1 MNAEIQKGLVSVVMA
16 AYNSEKYIA
25 QAIASLQAQTY
36 TNWELLVVNDG
47 SQDDTE
53 AIIIDLAAQDARIQV
68 ISQANAGVSAA
79 RNAALARMCGEFFL
93 IFDSD
98 DYLPPHSLE
107 ARVEIMEQRPEIY
120 FVDGQIKKK
129 GEFLKRI
136 LAEVKTTF
144 EGNPHQALMRL
155 DATCFI
161 LPSWLIRRDPQK
173 EYTMQLG
180 MSHAEDL
187 LFYIDISQNP
197 AHLFT
202 AVEDEVLYYRVHE
215 NMAMKNL
222 DGLKN
227 GYKALYKN
235 IANKYKA
242 KFSLRLWLKYRIS
255 RIMFLSYL
263 RNKEFYKAVRSL
275 WRISLFW

>member
-1 MNAEIQKGLVSVVMA
+1 MNAEIKKGLVSVIMA

-25 QAIASLQAQTY
+25 HAITSLQAQSY
-36 TNWELLVVNDG
+36 KNWELWVVNDG
-47 SQDDTE
+47 SQDETE
-53 AIIIDLAAQDARIQV
+53 AIIMQLAAEDARIHL

-79 RNAALARMCGEFFL
+79 RNAALARMCGEFFI

-98 DYLPPHSLE
+98 DYLPPQSLE
-107 ARVEIMEQRPEIY
+107 SRVKVMQQRPEIY
-120 FVDGQIKKK
+120 FVDGRIIKKA
-129 GEFLKRI
+129 EFLKRVI
-136 LAEVKTTF
+136 LDTKTTF

-161 LPSWLIRRDPQK
+161 LPSWLIRRQPER
-173 EYTMQLG
+173 EYAMSLD

-197 AHLFT
+197 AHIFT
-202 AVEDEVLYYRVHE
+202 AVESEILHYRVHE

-222 DGLKN
+222 DGLKK
-227 GYKALYKN
+227 GYKALYRN

-242 KFSLRLWLKYRIS
+242 KFSLRVWLKYKIM

>member
-1 MNAEIQKGLVSVVMA
+1 MNAEIQKGLISVVMA

-47 SQDDTE
+47 SHDNTE
-53 AIIIDLAAQDARIQV
+53 AVLTQLAAQDDRIQV

-79 RNAALARMCGEFFL
+79 RNAALARMRGEFFL

-98 DYLPPHSLE
+98 DYLPQHSLE
-107 ARVEIMEQRPEIY
+107 SRLKIMHQRPEIY

-129 GEFLKRI
+129 SEFLKKI

-161 LPSWLIRRDPQK
+161 LPSWLIRRQPQK
-173 EYTMQLG
+173 EYAMQLG
-180 MSHAEDL
+180 MTHAEDL

-202 AVEDEVLYYRVHE
+202 AVEDEILYYRVHE

-242 KFSLRLWLKYRIS
+242 KFSLRLWLKYKIS

-275 WRISLFW
+275 WHISLFW

>member
-1 MNAEIQKGLVSVVMA
+1 MNAEIQKGLVSVIMA

-36 TNWELLVVNDG
+36 TDWELLVVNDG
-47 SQDDTE
+47 SQDETQ
-53 AIIIDLAAQDARIQV
+53 AVLMQLAAQDARIHV

-79 RNAALARMCGEFFL
+79 RNAALARMRGEFFI

-98 DYLPPHSLE
+98 DYLPTHSLE
-107 ARVEIMEQRPEIY
+107 ARIKIMQQRPEVY
-120 FVDGQIKKK
+120 FVDGRIVKK
-129 GEFLKRI
+129 GEFLKKI
-136 LAEVKTTF
+136 LLDTQTTF

-161 LPSWLIRRDPQK
+161 LPSWLIRRDSPK
-173 EYTMQLG
+173 EYAMQLG

-202 AVEDEVLYYRVHE
+202 AVEEEILHYRVHE

-222 DGLKN
+222 DGLKI

-263 RNKEFYKAVRSL
+263 RNKEFYKALRSL